1 MNWLRVIAGFAFSI
15 LLGHIVLWS
24 LIEKCLWPYVRRN
37 HPPDADHHKSR
48 LSWLVGIL
56 ERAIYTGALMMPG
69 SGIQL
74 IAGFLAVKVA
84 ARWHGSS
91 GPRATVDSDN
101 IWIIGTWLSVLF
113 GALGA
118 WIALGHLPTLA
129 NLRTIN
135 PVQ

>member
-1 MNWLRVIAGFAFSI
+1 MLRVIAGFAFSI
-15 LLGHIVLWS
+15 LLGHAVLWV
-24 LIEKCLWPYVRRN
+24 LIEKILWPYIRKN
-37 HPPDADHHKSR
+37 HGAEPEHHRSR
-48 LSWLVGIL
+48 LSWMVGVL
-56 ERAIYTGALMMPG
+56 ERAIYTGALMVPG

-91 GPRATVDSDN
+91 GPRATADSDN

-113 GALGA
+113 GVAGA
-118 WIALGHLPTLA
+118 WIALGHMPPIS
-129 NLRTIN
+129 NIKTIN

>member
-1 MNWLRVIAGFAFSI
+1 MNLLRVIAGFAFSI
-15 LLGHIVLWS
+15 LVGHIVLWS
-24 LIEKCLWPYVRRN
+24 LIEKCLWPYVLKKYV
-37 HPPDADHHKSR
+37 PDPLHHKSR
-48 LSWLVGIL
+48 LSWMVGVL
-56 ERAIYTGALMMPG
+56 ERAIYTGALMVPG

-113 GALGA
+113 GAVGA
-118 WIALGHLPTLA
+118 WIALGHIPALV
-129 NLRTIN
+129 NIKTIN
-135 PVQ
+135 PMQ